1 MPQVA
6 PADAAQKLIKEVQEM
21 DLDDLRDAYNE
32 LFPEMPIPQTVLPT
46 EGEAVRKKVLD
57 YLAGG
62 VAVEE
67 IIDLWSAVFPEAWN
81 IYFDEESGTIHY
93 LVEPE
98 AMPQAD

>member
-1 MPQVA
+1 MPEVT
-6 PADAAQKLIKEVQEM
+6 PADAAQKLIKKVKEM
-21 DLDDLRDAYNE
+21 DLDDLRDAHHE
-32 LFPEMPIPQTVLPT
+32 LFPEMPIPQTNLPT

-57 YLAGG
+57 YLAGN

-81 IYFDEESGTIHY
+81 ICFDEESGTIHY
-93 LVEPE
+93 LVEAE